1 MGKTS
6 ARKLVEAIADDFNTY
21 VDKGVRLDPVLRDF
35 DPDLNVDDLD
45 RLLRIHFV
53 LTERDGDRPGVIDFV
68 RTLPDR
74 VRRLKTTNSHRL
86 VTREGEIR
94 GRVAWDETIKRR
106 YREGGGRRNQYV
118 CRETRENYDIEE
130 NIVLKSLLARIHEIV
145 FGDLEH
151 ALESPADYGWLAEW
165 VDAEN
170 QFANEFDDI
179 FRDNIYL
186 RRIESA
192 DHEVTNRMLR
202 SVKQSRNP
210 LYSEAAQLLDRYRRL
225 MNYDLDATEAT
236 SLLENTFIRPE
247 QTETLFELYWVFRI
261 LDCYD
266 SVQFELLDGGSD
278 IVASW
283 ETNASRYLLYH
294 NSTGSSTL
302 SFSEQLAEIDRPTED
317 GYVYR
322 TINVL
327 DRWQQLA
334 DDLFDITGRDSLWG
348 GRPDI
353 ILERYDE
360 DTTSPDAVFVGEVKY
375 TTNSS
380 YAAQGLRELLEYMA
394 YVRKDGEY
402 MEYQDDVLDSKQV
415 TGMLFVDHVNFD
427 SERTESDITLRQFG
441 DPISKPL

>member
-1 MGKTS
+1 MGKTT
-6 ARKLVEAIADDFNTY
+6 ARELVEAIADDFNTY
-21 VDKGVRLDPVLRDF
+21 VGRGVRLDPVLRDF
-35 DPDLNVDDLD
+35 DPDLNVDELD

-106 YREGGGRRNQYV
+106 YREGGGQRNQYV

-130 NIVLKSLLARIHEIV
+130 NVVLKSLLARIHEIV

-165 VDAEN
+165 TDAED
-170 QFANEFDDI
+170 QFAEKFDEI

-186 RRIESA
+186 RRIDA
-192 DHEVTNRMLR
+192 TDHGVTDRMLR

-210 LYSEAAQLLDRYRRL
+210 LYSEAARLLDRYRRL
-225 MNYDLDATEAT
+225 MNHDLDATEAKR
-236 SLLENTFIRPE
+236 LLENTFIRPE

-278 IVASW
+278 VVASW
-283 ETNASRYLLYH
+283 ETTDSRYVLYH
-294 NSTGSSTL
+294 DSTGSSAL
-302 SFSEQLAEIDRPTED
+302 SFSEQLTDIDRPSED
-317 GYVYR
+317 GYMFR
-322 TINVL
+322 TVHVL
-327 DRWQQLA
+327 ERWQQIA
-334 DDLFDITGRDSLWG
+334 DDLFDITGRESLWG

-353 ILERYDE
+353 ILERYDGDE
-360 DTTSPDAVFVGEVKY
+360 INPSAVFVGEVKY

-394 YVRKDGEY
+394 YVRKNGEY
-402 MEYQDDVLDSKQV
+402 IEDQDDVLDSKQV
-415 TGMLFVDHVNFD
+415 MGMLFVDHVNSD
-427 SERTESDITLRQFG
+427 SEHTESDITLRQFG
-441 DPISKPL
+441 DTVSKPL

>member
-6 ARKLVEAIADDFNTY
+6 ARELVEAIADDFNTY
-21 VDKGVRLDPVLRDF
+21 VGKGVRLDPVLRDF

-53 LTERDGDRPGVIDFV
+53 LTEQKEDRPGVIDFV

-86 VTREGEIR
+86 VEREGEIR

-130 NIVLKSLLARIHEIV
+130 NVVLKSLLARIHEIV
-145 FGDLEH
+145 FSDLEH
-151 ALESPADYGWLAEW
+151 ALKSPADYGWLAEW
-165 VDAEN
+165 VSTEG
-170 QFANEFDDI
+170 QFTEEFDEI

-186 RRIESA
+186 RRIDSA
-192 DHEVTNRMLR
+192 DHQVTDRMLR

-210 LYSEAAQLLDRYRRL
+210 LYSEAARLLDRYRRL
-225 MNYDLDATEAT
+225 MNYDLDTTEAKH
-236 SLLENTFIRPE
+236 LLENTFIRPE

-266 SVQFELLDGGSD
+266 SVRFELLEGGSD

-283 ETNASRYLLYH
+283 ETPDARYILYH
-294 NSTGSSTL
+294 DSTGSSTL
-302 SFSEQLAEIDRPTED
+302 SFSEQLADIDCPSED
-317 GYVYR
+317 GYLFR
-322 TINVL
+322 TVQIL
-327 DRWQQLA
+327 DRWKQIA

-353 ILERYDE
+353 VLERYDGGS
-360 DTTSPDAVFVGEVKY
+360 TNPSAVFVGEVKY

-394 YVRKDGEY
+394 HVRRDGEY
-402 MEYQDDVLDSKQV
+402 LEIQDDLLESRQV
-415 TGMLFVDHVNFD
+415 TGMLFVDQIDHT
-427 SERTESDITLRQFG
+427 SERTKSGIKLRQFG
-441 DPISKPL
+441 DHVSKPL

>member
-1 MGKTS
+1 MGKTT
-6 ARKLVEAIADDFNTY
+6 ARELVEAIADDFNTY
-21 VDKGVRLDPVLRDF
+21 VGKGVRLDPVLRDF

-53 LTERDGDRPGVIDFV
+53 LTERDGNRPGVIDFV

-94 GRVAWDETIKRR
+94 GRVAWDETIKHR
-106 YREGGGRRNQYV
+106 YREGGGQRNQYV
-118 CRETRENYDIEE
+118 CREMRENYDIDE
-130 NIVLKSLLARIHEIV
+130 NVVLKSLLARIHEIV

-165 VDAEN
+165 VDADN
-170 QFANEFDDI
+170 QFADKFGEI

-186 RRIESA
+186 RRIDA
-192 DHEVTNRMLR
+192 TDHEVSERMLR

-210 LYSEAAQLLDRYRRL
+210 LYSEAARLLDRYRRL
-225 MNYDLDATEAT
+225 MNYDLDATEAKR
-236 SLLENTFIRPE
+236 LLENTFIRPE

-266 SVQFELLDGGSD
+266 SVQFELLDGESD

-283 ETNASRYLLYH
+283 ETTDSRYVLYH
-294 NSTGSSTL
+294 DSTGSSAL
-302 SFSEQLAEIDRPTED
+302 SFSEQLADIDRPNED
-317 GYVYR
+317 GYLFR
-322 TINVL
+322 TVHVL
-327 DRWQQLA
+327 DRWQQIA
-334 DDLFDITGRDSLWG
+334 DDFFNITGRDSLWG
-348 GRPDI
+348 GRPDLV
-353 ILERYDE
+353 LERYDE
-360 DTTSPDAVFVGEVKY
+360 DNPNPSAVFVGEVKY

-394 YVRKDGEY
+394 YARTDGEY
-402 MEYQDDVLDSKQV
+402 LENQDDLLDSKQV
-415 TGMLFVDHVNFD
+415 TGMLFVDHVKSD
-427 SERTESDITLRQFG
+427 VERTESDITLRQFG
-441 DPISKPL
+441 DTVSKPL